1 MVAFGYQYWMFNF
14 QKNRFLRFNVDI
26 TGEPSI
32 SGYKPF
38 LLIIKLHAECWC
50 SFNTLIYKSE
60 AVSLA
65 PLTGLRINTWKN

>member
-14 QKNRFLRFNVDI
+14 QKNRFFRFNVDI

-38 LLIIKLHAECWC
+38 LLIIKLHAEC
-50 SFNTLIYKSE
+50 
-60 AVSLA
+60 
-65 PLTGLRINTWKN
+65 